1 MSYKSLETIIRGG
14 MKTESTSQYK
24 SLNNAIRSIYNR
36 QVTPEQK
43 KDEQPSEEEL
53 AVIQNRKIQ
62 AQRKIIDN
70 A

>member
-1 MSYKSLETIIRGG
+1 MKYKSLESIIRGG
-14 MKTESTSQYK
+14 MTTESASQYK

-43 KDEQPSEEEL
+43 TDQQPSDEEL

-62 AQRKIIDN
+62 VQRKIIDN

>member
-1 MSYKSLETIIRGG
+1 MSYKSLADIIRGG
-14 MKTESTSQYK
+14 LKTESTSQYK

>member
-1 MSYKSLETIIRGG
+1 MNNKSLADIIRGG
-14 MKTESTSQYK
+14 MKTESSSQYK

-43 KDEQPSEEEL
+43 KDEQPSDEEL

>member
-1 MSYKSLETIIRGG
+1 MSYKSLADVIRGG
-14 MKTESTSQYK
+14 LKTESTSQYK

>member
-1 MSYKSLETIIRGG
+1 MSYKSLADIIRGG

-43 KDEQPSEEEL
+43 KDEQPSDEEL

-62 AQRKIIDN
+62 VQRKIIDN

>member
-1 MSYKSLETIIRGG
+1 MNNKSLADIIRGG

-43 KDEQPSEEEL
+43 KDEQPSDEEL

>member
-1 MSYKSLETIIRGG
+1 
-14 MKTESTSQYK
+14 MKTFAVIRKEMAESMTGDKTQYK

-36 QVTPEQK
+36 QITPEQK
-43 KDEQPSEEEL
+43 EEQPTADQL

-62 AQRKIIDN
+62 YQRKIIDN

>member
-70 A
+70 D

>member
-1 MSYKSLETIIRGG
+1 MSYKSLESIIRGG
-14 MKTESTSQYK
+14 MTTESVSQYK

-43 KDEQPSEEEL
+43 TDQQPSEEEL

-62 AQRKIIDN
+62 AQHKIIDN

>member
-1 MSYKSLETIIRGG
+1 MKYKSLESIIRGG
-14 MKTESTSQYK
+14 MTTESASQYK

-43 KDEQPSEEEL
+43 TDQQPSDEEL

-62 AQRKIIDN
+62 TQRKIIDN